1 MKIKKLLLGLGLAC
15 TLGASVAADKP
26 AVGVVMKSLANEF
39 WKTVEMGA
47 REYADANK
55 DKFTMEAIGLKDESD
70 IDTQINAMESFITKQ
85 VDIIAVAPA
94 NSVALIPSIKRA
106 LDAGIIVVNFDVRLD
121 AKASKQMGLPE
132 DFLFVGPDNEQGAYE
147 VGNFLGQNLPEN
159 AKVFIIEGNPGAENA
174 IERKRGFMKAVKE
187 NKLNLLASRTAHW
200 ETEEANT
207 LMTNLLTKHPD
218 VEGVMCA
225 NDSMVLGVVKAI
237 EAAGKTGKIKVVGFD
252 NIAPVQALMKDGKV
266 LASEDFFGKDLAVN
280 AIKTGLKIH
289 GGEKM
294 TGWVKTPVKLVT
306 ADDIKAE
313 AKAAEEKK

>member
-1 MKIKKLLLGLGLAC
+1 MKIKNIILGLGLSCAI
-15 TLGASVAADKP
+15 AMSSIAADKP

-39 WKTVEMGA
+39 WKTVELGA
-47 REYADANK
+47 REYADNNK
-55 DKFTMEAIGLKDESD
+55 DKFSMEAIGLKDESD
-70 IDTQINAMESFITKQ
+70 VDTQINAMESFITKQ

-121 AKASKQMGLPE
+121 AKAAKQMGLPE

-147 VGNFLGQNLPEN
+147 VGNFLGKNLKEN

-174 IERKRGFMKAVKE
+174 IERKRGFMKAVEE

-207 LMTNLLTKHPD
+207 LMTNLLTKYPD

-237 EAAGKTGKIKVVGFD
+237 EAAGKSGQIKVVGFD
-252 NIAPVQALMKDGKV
+252 NIAPVQDLMRKGKV
-266 LASEDFFGKDLAVN
+266 MASEDFFGKDLAVN
-280 AIKTGLKIH
+280 AIKTGLRIYN
-289 GGEKM
+289 GEKLS
-294 TGWVKTPVKLVT
+294 GWVKTPVKLVT
-306 ADDIKAE
+306 A
-313 AKAAEEKK
+313 EELSKK